1 MRRAAKRA
9 FGRIFARAGSR
20 TASALGWL
28 CGRFSTLRE
37 RTRRGASEERRTAT
51 RLALGSAWL
60 APLARGMAS
69 ASAMHVSSTRSARE
83 TELWNRRTIATLR
96 SAGHVGKLVPS
107 RNYRAEPPVCVPRPV
122 PCRNDSRLQ
131 PPPMRYIG
139 AVKRACVVGSSD
151 GIGLATARLLLG
163 DGWRVT
169 GVSRSESAIVHER
182 YAHHRS
188 DVATDQYRELLRG
201 LSSPPFDA
209 VIYCVGIGER
219 LSLDDLAREMQ
230 VFEVNL
236 LAAVATAAIVLPPML
251 AAGRGHLIVLSS
263 LADVLVSDEF
273 PSYNASKA
281 ALSSYF
287 AGLAGALCARGVAV
301 SHIRFGFVDT
311 KMARARSK
319 PFMITREA
327 AANVV
332 ARTLRTRKRRVS
344 FPLPMAV
351 LVGALRW
358 LGGLRRLVSG

>member
-1 MRRAAKRA
+1 MLARRAERDSWRA
-9 FGRIFARAGSR
+9 
-20 TASALGWL
+20 
-28 CGRFSTLRE
+28 
-37 RTRRGASEERRTAT
+37 
-51 RLALGSAWL
+51 
-60 APLARGMAS
+60 
-69 ASAMHVSSTRSARE
+69 
-83 TELWNRRTIATLR
+83 
-96 SAGHVGKLVPS
+96 
-107 RNYRAEPPVCVPRPV
+107 AEPLRH
-122 PCRNDSRLQ
+122 DSAVQ
-131 PPPMRYIG
+131 PPRMGYIG
-139 AVKRACVVGSSD
+139 VVKRVCVVGSSD
-151 GIGLATARLLLG
+151 GIGLATARRLLG
-163 DGWRVT
+163 DGWQVS

-182 YAHHRS
+182 YVHHRC
-188 DVATDQYRELLRG
+188 DVATEQYRELLRG
-201 LSSPPFDA
+201 LGPQPFAA

-219 LSLDDLAREMQ
+219 WSLDALAREVQ

-236 LAAVATAAIVLPPML
+236 LAAVATAAIVLPPMV
-251 AAGRGHLIVLSS
+251 AAGHGHLIVLSS
-263 LADVLVSDEF
+263 LADVLVSDEY

-287 AGLAGALCARGVAV
+287 EGLASALCTTGVAV